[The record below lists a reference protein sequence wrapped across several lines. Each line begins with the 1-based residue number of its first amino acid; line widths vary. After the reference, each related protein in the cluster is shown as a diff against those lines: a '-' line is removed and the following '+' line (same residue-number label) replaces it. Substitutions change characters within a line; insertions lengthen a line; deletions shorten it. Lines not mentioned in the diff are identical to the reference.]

1 MKFLY
6 QIFITLYPFVAKLIS
21 GKNSKA
27 KLWVS
32 GRKDIMQR
40 LQEAFTNN
48 NGKVVWMHCSS
59 LGEFEQGRPVIEM
72 LKKEN
77 AGIKILITF
86 FSPSGYEVK
95 KDYEL
100 ADWVFYLPMDSA
112 KNASNLY
119 EIVKPSL
126 VLFVKYEFWF
136 YFLKEAKERNIPI
149 LLISGIFRE
158 SQPFFKWYGKFN
170 RQMLQYFTMLF
181 VQNETSVE
189 LLKSIGIDE
198 NVAISGDTRFDR
210 VLSIAR
216 KFEPIPEIE
225 TFIGNHKEVI
235 TAGSTWR
242 EDDEVLYHYAKTHP
256 HVMFIIA
263 PHDTQESR
271 VGECLALY
279 PNAIRYS
286 EWITLDNKAII
297 PTTTKIKKK
306 GKQSMGKK
314 ADANILIMDNM
325 GMLSRLYKYATIC
338 YVGGGFGEDGV
349 HNVLE
354 AAVFGKPVIIGP
366 EYSKFIEAE
375 GLVNSGGAYSVEST
389 IELERIVNKLFTD
402 ATLYENVSTAAGD
415 YVAVNGG
422 ATGIIIKYIYE
433 KRLLTN

>member
-1 MKFLY
+1 M
-6 QIFITLYPFVAKLIS
+6 ANLIS
-21 GKNSKA
+21 RKNSKA

-40 LQEAFTNN
+40 LQEAFASNK
-48 NGKVVWMHCSS
+48 GKVVWMHCSS

-72 LKKEN
+72 LKKDN
-77 AGIKILITF
+77 ASIKILITF

-112 KNASNLY
+112 KNAINFY

-126 VLFVKYEFWF
+126 VIFVKYEFW
-136 YFLKEAKERNIPI
+136 YNYLKEAKVRNIPL

-158 SQPFFKWYGKFN
+158 SQPFFKWYGGFN

-189 LLKSIGIDE
+189 LLKRIGINE

-210 VLSIAR
+210 VLSIAQ

-225 TFIGNHKEVI
+225 AFIGNHKEVI
-235 TAGSTWR
+235 VAGSTWL

-263 PHDTQESR
+263 PHDIQESR
-271 VGECLALY
+271 VEECIALY
-279 PNAIRYS
+279 PKAAKFS
-286 EWITLDNKAII
+286 EWCRADNKKY
-297 PTTTKIKKK
+297 TKAST
-306 GKQSMGKK
+306 SMAENGQLSTVNETE
-314 ADANILIMDNM
+314 ANILIMDNI

-389 IELERIVNKLFTD
+389 IELERIINSLFAD
-402 ATLYENVSTAAGD
+402 STLYESVSTAAGD
-415 YVAVNGG
+415 FVAVNGG
-422 ATGIIIKYIYE
+422 ATGIITKYVYE